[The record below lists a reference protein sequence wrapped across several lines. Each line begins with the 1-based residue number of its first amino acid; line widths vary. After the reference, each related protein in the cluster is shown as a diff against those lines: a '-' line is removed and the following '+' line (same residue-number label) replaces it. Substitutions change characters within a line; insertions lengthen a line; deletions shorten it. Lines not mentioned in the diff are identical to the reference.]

1 MAEVSAEPVSRHVFE
16 SRFVWQVFYVFA
28 ALAGL
33 SVLISVVGREAGR
46 TIAMGGHTDDT
57 SLAEVVI
64 GNDVLSVPR
73 NMIRFEAARSGG
85 VAARLDLYMRW
96 PDLEGYSDAAR
107 ADFNH
112 AAGPPKIIFLSLT
125 PRMMSRDMSGRY
137 VPIYSQLTEPTART
151 LAGGL
156 AVRHF
161 LSASGYQN
169 EILVTAPRADGTTWV
184 ARCLDGPSAAESLA
198 PCERDVHVG
207 SELSLSYRFPREM
220 LADWAALDQAV
231 VERVSG
237 LIRTTP

>member
-16 SRFVWQVFYVFA
+16 SRFVWRVFYVFA
-28 ALAGL
+28 ALAAL
-33 SVLISVVGREAGR
+33 SVLISLVGREAGR
-46 TIAMGGHTDDT
+46 SIAMGGHTDDT

-73 NMIRFEAARSGG
+73 NMIRFETARLGG
-85 VAARLDLYMRW
+85 VAVRLDLYLRW
-96 PDLEGYSDAAR
+96 PDLQGYSDAAR

-112 AAGPPKIIFLSLT
+112 ADGAPNIVFLSLT

-137 VPIYSQLTEPTART
+137 VPIYAQLTEPTAQT
-151 LAGGL
+151 LPGGL
-156 AVRHF
+156 AVRQF
-161 LSASGYQN
+161 LPASGYQN
-169 EILVTAPRADGTTWV
+169 EILVTAPRPDGTTWV

-207 SELSLSYRFPREM
+207 ADLSLSYRFPRE
-220 LADWAALDQAV
+220 LLVDWHALDEAV
-231 VERVSG
+231 VKRIEG